1 MEFAPL
7 RYAWNAITIWHFV
20 ALAAF
25 MAPTTWSYVSGRAPE
40 SSVTS
45 EFGGLLFFAFMIC
58 WMYFL
63 IAPVMGQIFG
73 DKFSFSA
80 VWPSSIVLGVAM
92 SAAFV
97 TFGFSRGTEVFTTE
111 LQGFALIAFVFFSV
125 FLGLALNLFLW
136 LAPRM
141 VGYGVVDFPK
151 LSWGVQV

>member
-7 RYAWNAITIWHFV
+7 RYAWNTVTIWHFV

-25 MAPTTWSYVSGRAPE
+25 MAPATWSYLSGRA
-40 SSVTS
+40 SVTSVTS
-45 EFGGLLFFAFMIC
+45 EFGGLLFFTFMIC

-63 IAPVMGQIFG
+63 MAPIIGQIFG

-97 TFGFSRGTEVFTTE
+97 TFSFSRDTEAFTTE
-111 LQGFALIAFVFFSV
+111 LLGFALLAFAFFSV
-125 FLGLALNLFLW
+125 FLGVALNAFLW

-141 VGYGVVDFPK
+141 VGYGVVNFPK